1 MNFDYRNSW
10 EVEDDIRLALSL
22 SDEDF
27 EKEFNIDR
35 EEREKFV
42 AGLQSD
48 LDELRWEEEQA
59 EGDHIDD
66 REEAYADPSL
76 YV

>member
-35 EEREKFV
+35 DERDEFI

>member
-1 MNFDYRNSW
+1 MNYDYSHSY
-10 EVEDDIRLALSL
+10 EVELDMSLAVSL

-27 EKEFNIDR
+27 EREFNIDR

-42 AGLQSD
+42 GELQSD

>member
-1 MNFDYRNSW
+1 MNYDYKYSY
-10 EVEDDIRLALSL
+10 EVDIDINLATTL

-27 EKEFNIDR
+27 EREFNIDR

-42 AGLQSD
+42 GELQSD

>member
-35 EEREKFV
+35 DERDEFITE
-42 AGLQSD
+42 LQAD